1 MRAWTVKQ
9 LDEALTQDL
18 ATCQTRTEHQNALAI
33 GGREIREQAAEFEKT
48 SWRTGWR
55 LSPAEVSILAKY

>member
-18 ATCQTRTEHQNALAI
+18 ADCQTQPERQNALAI
-33 GGREIREQAAEFEKT
+33 GGREIREQAAEFAKT
-48 SWRTGWR
+48 RR
-55 LSPAEVSILAKY
+55 LSPAEAAILAKY